1 MKVLT
6 ADIIAKIPDLPA
18 DVEDLVTLSGI
29 NFAEVQSF
37 RPDCTDVYKT
47 RISPHKHD
55 PGDGTVL
62 DVFCP
67 CTSVKLCHHLTAFY
81 AIAKRDDP
89 AVIVALAKRK
99 GLPADPLPETVSEEG
114 KEADAPLSRRAE
126 GLKLIAGSQQKFA
139 EAVQDLADGIAL
151 VVKEE
156 V

>member
-1 MKVLT
+1 MKVLVT
-6 ADIIAKIPDLPA
+6 DIIAKIPDLPA

-99 GLPADPLPETVSEEG
+99 GIDSEPDRADEPKEVEATSDPLS
-114 KEADAPLSRRAE
+114 A
-126 GLKLIAGSQQKFA
+126 SQR
-139 EAVQDLADGIAL
+139 EAVETAKAHLSAAL
-151 VVKEE
+151 KKLEE